1 MAPGTLAQVLCHL
14 EGNRNNKDP
23 NLLIGF
29 DLMDD
34 AGVYQLS
41 EEVALVQTVDFFTPI
56 TDDPFTFGTIAAT
69 NALSDIYAMGGTPMT
84 ALSIACFPEDL
95 SPAILVE
102 ILKGGESKLK
112 EAGVAL
118 LGGHTVN
125 DPELKYGFSVTGT
138 VHPGQIWTNGRAQEG
153 DALVLT
159 KPLGTAAIATAV
171 KRGAV
176 LEKDVQPALLSMSTL
191 NRKAMECMKD
201 YDIHSCTDVT
211 GFGLMGHGIE
221 MAKASEMKLTVW
233 IDSLPVLPK
242 AMTFIEEGFVPG
254 GSYSNISYFE
264 PHLVWEEV
272 TEYQKLL
279 LADPQTSGGLLVA
292 LPKEQAEALLQEIH
306 QNQPIEGSII
316 GVVEQREK
324 EGPWLVVRDHK

>member
-14 EGNRNNKDP
+14 EGNQNNEDP

-34 AGVYQLS
+34 AGVYQFS
-41 EEVALVQTVDFFTPI
+41 KEVALVQTVDFFTPI

-95 SPAILVE
+95 SPDILVE

-138 VHPGQIWTNGRAQEG
+138 VHPEQIWTNGGAKDG
-153 DALVLT
+153 DALLLT

-171 KRGAV
+171 KNGAV
-176 LEKDVQPALLSMSTL
+176 LEKDIQPALLSMSTL
-191 NRKAMECMKD
+191 NRKAMEQMKG
-201 YDIHSCTDVT
+201 YDIHSCTDIT

-221 MAKASEMKLTVW
+221 MARASEMKLTVW
-233 IDSLPVLPK
+233 MDSLPVLPK

-254 GSYSNISYFE
+254 GTYSNLSYFE
-264 PHLVWEEV
+264 LHLVWEGI
-272 TEYQKLL
+272 TEHQKLL

-292 LPKEQAEALLQEIH
+292 LPKEQAEALLREIH
-306 QNQPIEGSII
+306 QHQPIEGSII
-316 GVVEQREK
+316 GMVGKREK

>member
-14 EGNRNNKDP
+14 EGNGNNKDP

-34 AGVYQLS
+34 AGVYQMS
-41 EEVALVQTVDFFTPI
+41 EEIALVQTVDFFTPI
-56 TDDPFTFGTIAAT
+56 TDDPFIFGAIAAT

-95 SPAILVE
+95 SPEILVE

-138 VHPGQIWTNGRAQEG
+138 VHPRQIWTNGGAQEG

-176 LEKDVQPALLSMSTL
+176 LEKEVQPALLSMSTL

-211 GFGLMGHGIE
+211 GFGLIGHGIE
-221 MAKASEMKLTVW
+221 MAKASEMKLTMW
-233 IDSLPVLPK
+233 IDSLPILTK

-254 GSYSNISYFE
+254 GSYSNLSYFE
-264 PHLVWEEV
+264 PHLVWEEA
-272 TEYQKLL
+272 TEQQKLL

-292 LPKEQAEALLQEIH
+292 LPKEQAEELLQEIH
-306 QNQPIEGSII
+306 QNQPVEGSII
-316 GVVEQREK
+316 GVVEKREK